1 MKNPH
6 RTVAQLELNFT
17 KEKGIAIQARHLEEF
32 KSVMTAPAYDM
43 LEKLAT
49 ANNKDAY
56 DGFDVVRGNELD
68 MIFRTLVIPAF
79 YQQ

>member
-1 MKNPH
+1 MNTPQ
-6 RTVAQLELNFT
+6 RTSAQLELNFT
-17 KEKGIAIQARHLEEF
+17 KEEGLMVQARHLEEF

-43 LEKLAT
+43 LEQLAT

-68 MIFRTLVIPAF
+68 MLLRKEVIPF
-79 YQQ
+79 FCN